1 MNTPPHPTFLGLRE
15 CDWEDTSSILQAS
28 MPIFGAFTADSQL
41 LPALLHNLADD
52 EHLKPMCERYD
63 FLDKL
68 VLYDDMIA
76 QVRIRLHLYRPG
88 YFDRPHNHRWSF
100 ASHILCG
107 RYRHRIFGRDDLF
120 GEDTDPNSLQPIH
133 ERIEGPGASYALHHT
148 SVHTVQA
155 DADTISLLIRGP
167 AAKQRFLILDHAGG
181 SFWVY
186 GAANESPEQRAGKQ
200 MTAEQINQAI
210 SRVQLLTASTTGAAW
225 TAV

>member
-88 YFDRPHNHRWSF
+88 YS
-100 ASHILCG
+100 
-107 RYRHRIFGRDDLF
+107 
-120 GEDTDPNSLQPIH
+120 T
-133 ERIEGPGASYALHHT
+133 
-148 SVHTVQA
+148 VHTTTA
-155 DADTISLLIRGP
+155 GP
-167 AAKQRFLILDHAGG
+167 SPATSCVAATATA
-181 SFWVY
+181 SS
-186 GAANESPEQRAGKQ
+186 AATTCSARTP
-200 MTAEQINQAI
+200 I
-210 SRVQLLTASTTGAAW
+210 LTASNRSMNASRDQELATPCTTPAS
-225 TAV
+225 TPCRPTLTLSLC